1 MYYFKI
7 FHTCRSMNSETGSI
21 CGLIALY
28 LSLFDTILTSSQLR
42 SMTYESM
49 RETILSELD
58 VPNDEEISDRQ
69 LLEWYYTSIIFTNLF
84 ESQAI

>member
-1 MYYFKI
+1 MLYSF
-7 FHTCRSMNSETGSI
+7 RSMNSDSGSI

-42 SMTYESM
+42 YMTYESM
-49 RETILSELD
+49 RETIFNELD

-69 LLEWYYTSIIFTNLF
+69 LLEWHHTSTWFEYILFLTNNNK
-84 ESQAI
+84 